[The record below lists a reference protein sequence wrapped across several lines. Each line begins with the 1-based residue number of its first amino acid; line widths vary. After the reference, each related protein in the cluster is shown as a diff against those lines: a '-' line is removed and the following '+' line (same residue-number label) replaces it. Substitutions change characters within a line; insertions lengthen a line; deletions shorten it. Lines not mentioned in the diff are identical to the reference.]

1 MKRFSWMASLLTLQV
16 FALEDENQSKL
27 LGYELRLNGKSTQRA
42 FAEAKEEALRTT
54 VRLERNGKLIALGLL
69 VDPSGLVL
77 TKASSC
83 IGAREASLA
92 NGERYALRIRKR
104 DEPTDLALYQ
114 LIGEGDEFPAVR
126 WSNLS
131 NLENGSWVLS
141 AFHELQ
147 EIRVGVASGKTRPI
161 EREGGVMGVILG
173 SSSKSPQGITIRE
186 VVPQAAADKAGLLSG
201 DLITKVDGRR
211 VKTSNHVVD
220 LVNDKDP
227 GDVVVL
233 SILRKGDDRDFRI
246 TLGHR
251 SVTFDL
257 FNRNMQMSGPVS
269 KRKDNF
275 PLVFQHDLPL
285 EREAMGGPVF
295 DLNGKCLGINIARVD
310 RVTVFSLPSKIVR
323 ERLEDFL
330 SELDAR

>member
-1 MKRFSWMASLLTLQV
+1 M
-16 FALEDENQSKL
+16 
-27 LGYELRLNGKSTQRA
+27 
-42 FAEAKEEALRTT
+42 
-54 VRLERNGKLIALGLL
+54 
-69 VDPSGLVL
+69 
-77 TKASSC
+77 
-83 IGAREASLA
+83 
-92 NGERYALRIRKR
+92 
-104 DEPTDLALYQ
+104 
-114 LIGEGDEFPAVR
+114 
-126 WSNLS
+126 
-131 NLENGSWVLS
+131 
-141 AFHELQ
+141 
-147 EIRVGVASGKTRPI
+147 
-161 EREGGVMGVILG
+161 
-173 SSSKSPQGITIRE
+173 
-186 VVPQAAADKAGLLSG
+186 VPQAAADKAGLLSG

-233 SILRKGDDRDFRI
+233 SILRKGDERDFRI

-310 RVTVFSLPSKIVR
+310 RVTVFFSLPSKKLFGNAWKIFSMDWMPDDHTKPYVILHRVR
-323 ERLEDFL
+323 LREISRCRPAFRPIGSKASSTQNPIFSFQSSYGVD
-330 SELDAR
+330 